1 MKYKSFAEIIMQKRS
16 GKIQFLFWAAFFA
29 TLFSLWIALVFLNLA
44 FSQTPLSHSAIKLLI
59 VLYFLVGSFSLTGL
73 VLATLINNRH
83 YERFFAFIIFLL
95 FLSLLAIRSF
105 AG

>member
-1 MKYKSFAEIIMQKRS
+1 MQKRS

-29 TLFSLWIALVFLNLA
+29 SLFSIWIAVVLLNFAVLRN
-44 FSQTPLSHSAIKLLI
+44 PLSDPVIKLLI
-59 VLYFLVGSFSLTGL
+59 VLYFLVGFFSLTGL
-73 VLATLINNRH
+73 VLATLINNRR
-83 YERFFAFIIFLL
+83 YERLFAFIIFLL